1 VSGVQRN
8 RDYYNEYR
16 QFLADLGEDN
26 SVSHSRLKQNLRRA
40 ISEELTEKERLTL
53 ELYYLRGIKMQE
65 IARMLGVN
73 QSTVCRNLSRAK
85 GKLKRCLRYG
95 ARELLDENT
104 N

>member
-1 VSGVQRN
+1 MSGVQRN

-26 SVSHSRLKQNLRRA
+26 SASLGRLKQNLRRA
-40 ISEELTEKERLTL
+40 ISEELTDKERLTL

-65 IARMLGVN
+65 IAQILGVN
-73 QSTVCRNLSRAK
+73 PSTVSRNLSRAK

-95 ARELLDENT
+95 ARELLDDSSN
-104 N
+104 